1 MEIVSLKGQCVRKLR
16 TKRVSLRSCVIFSI
30 SREIDLQLLQVCAF
44 ILSILI
50 NWNGS
55 HKINGKVYIWKNILG
70 KNTFFRNSFCFA
82 GLYCILLLWII
93 GKQHFWVLIYVLIL
107 KHKANHLMVFSEKQR
122 KHGVRI
128 WKTDNCPVVFL
139 FLEYIPCWFTESK
152 LE

>member
-55 HKINGKVYIWKNILG
+55 HKINGKVYIWKNILE
-70 KNTFFRNSFCFA
+70 KTLFSEIASVLLDYTVFYCFELSENS
-82 GLYCILLLWII
+82 I
-93 GKQHFWVLIYVLIL
+93 WVLIYVLIL